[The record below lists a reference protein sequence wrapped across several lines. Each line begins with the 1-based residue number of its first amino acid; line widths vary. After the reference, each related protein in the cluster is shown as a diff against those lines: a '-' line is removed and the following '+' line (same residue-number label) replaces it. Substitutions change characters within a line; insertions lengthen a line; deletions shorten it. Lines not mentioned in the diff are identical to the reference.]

1 MDFDSSRIII
11 EEKTALSFSS
21 LPPVNEKTQQQ
32 QKSRQQLSLLEGVAI
47 PKKLLSTFQ
56 QALVSGDS
64 SIYRPP
70 FSYSR
75 PLPPSVFKPA
85 ESKLPKVKTPRCGP
99 IVSSDVNNNHKHFGQ
114 AVEEKKK
121 IWEELDLEENSK
133 MQHLQYNSPMQLYS
147 SEAAEEQYR
156 QQAASVPNV
165 PTNAPIPLGA
175 GHRQFDPSKSEA
187 LKAIRDQDKGDN
199 FGQNFFDKISQAEAP
214 NVPQSVEPNWAN
226 EARQKSER
234 ARSQTP
240 GAYQHYQ
247 NYSDFDNYGIP
258 HSQPPNFT
266 SGPQLEPDPRASEH
280 WQQQRQHRSPSGDR
294 HHNPTGLASEKGYQF
309 GGMDF
314 IDHAHEP
321 YNYDSYQ
328 YYDTYPKRK
337 EQKEHTRP
345 GYQYGLDFSSRARST
360 DGQDRDYYH
369 GYGPQQPKL
378 KPKFSADPHAPINT
392 YTSYNVESVNP
403 VRLIGDTISNQKIR
417 GEKYLTDE
425 EKRTFSTPF
434 APPPGF
440 KRDHITVHPAPKPPE
455 PICYSLS
462 AKKRPQSTTPSQA
475 NQIRVKPRSRTP
487 DASNND
493 QWYTSGNKEIMR
505 TEPNWTRTVNSRRN
519 AWEQQAQ
526 NTEARVQL
534 PASAKVPPP
543 QPPYWA
549 DRSHLTQNTWQNT
562 ASRLQNHQQWGAN
575 QSGQPWAFYNPN
587 DSYANNVAR
596 QANQNFVSNVQSN
609 NYGNQNYGSYG
620 TQQNSQRT
628 TSYNNSSSNNVPQA
642 PPRQDYSSYNQQS
655 SNYSSQQTTTNK
667 QQQHQAAIPL
677 PPPPSSDNNNSF
689 RQNTTYSYQQSQPQ
703 VKQTPGQIITESSST
718 SKTENRKTENKAIPL
733 PPPRSTGYTEQ
744 RTRNYEKTT
753 EERTT
758 PIPPPR
764 QPEESRII
772 QQNDYNRYYKKQ
784 TTEQHG
790 YTPDG
795 RPIPPTRSTT
805 VNVQKPEDFNR
816 HAEMS
821 ESLAP
826 GSLSNTKANAEAA
839 FTDKQGHNIIYKREL
854 ETSADPGR
862 ECQLLKEEEKR
873 VVEETLEPGLIQR
886 HVTTKF
892 YKKKT
897 ITDTSTTTNE

>member
-1 MDFDSSRIII
+1 
-11 EEKTALSFSS
+11 
-21 LPPVNEKTQQQ
+21 
-32 QKSRQQLSLLEGVAI
+32 
-47 PKKLLSTFQ
+47 
-56 QALVSGDS
+56 
-64 SIYRPP
+64 
-70 FSYSR
+70 
-75 PLPPSVFKPA
+75 
-85 ESKLPKVKTPRCGP
+85 
-99 IVSSDVNNNHKHFGQ
+99 
-114 AVEEKKK
+114 
-121 IWEELDLEENSK
+121 

-493 QWYTSGNKEIMR
+493 QWYTSGNKEVNIKTLLTDEALRATRRFETPYWAERSDQKHHSWQSGITDPRLNRPQIMR

-642 PPRQDYSSYNQQS
+642 PRQDYSSYNQQS

-667 QQQHQAAIPL
+667 QHQAAIPL
-677 PPPPSSDNNNSF
+677 PPPP
-689 RQNTTYSYQQSQPQ
+689 
-703 VKQTPGQIITESSST
+703 
-718 SKTENRKTENKAIPL
+718 
-733 PPPRSTGYTEQ
+733 
-744 RTRNYEKTT
+744 
-753 EERTT
+753 
-758 PIPPPR
+758 
-764 QPEESRII
+764 
-772 QQNDYNRYYKKQ
+772 
-784 TTEQHG
+784 
-790 YTPDG
+790 
-795 RPIPPTRSTT
+795 
-805 VNVQKPEDFNR
+805 
-816 HAEMS
+816 
-821 ESLAP
+821 
-826 GSLSNTKANAEAA
+826 
-839 FTDKQGHNIIYKREL
+839 
-854 ETSADPGR
+854 
-862 ECQLLKEEEKR
+862 
-873 VVEETLEPGLIQR
+873 
-886 HVTTKF
+886 
-892 YKKKT
+892 
-897 ITDTSTTTNE
+897 

>member
-1 MDFDSSRIII
+1 MKIC
-11 EEKTALSFSS
+11 
-21 LPPVNEKTQQQ
+21 
-32 QKSRQQLSLLEGVAI
+32 
-47 PKKLLSTFQ
+47 FQ
-56 QALVSGDS
+56 
-64 SIYRPP
+64 I
-70 FSYSR
+70 
-75 PLPPSVFKPA
+75 
-85 ESKLPKVKTPRCGP
+85 
-99 IVSSDVNNNHKHFGQ
+99 
-114 AVEEKKK
+114 
-121 IWEELDLEENSK
+121 
-133 MQHLQYNSPMQLYS
+133 MQ
-147 SEAAEEQYR
+147 
-156 QQAASVPNV
+156 
-165 PTNAPIPLGA
+165 
-175 GHRQFDPSKSEA
+175 
-187 LKAIRDQDKGDN
+187 
-199 FGQNFFDKISQAEAP
+199 
-214 NVPQSVEPNWAN
+214 
-226 EARQKSER
+226 
-234 ARSQTP
+234 
-240 GAYQHYQ
+240 
-247 NYSDFDNYGIP
+247 
-258 HSQPPNFT
+258 
-266 SGPQLEPDPRASEH
+266 
-280 WQQQRQHRSPSGDR
+280 
-294 HHNPTGLASEKGYQF
+294 
-309 GGMDF
+309 
-314 IDHAHEP
+314 
-321 YNYDSYQ
+321 
-328 YYDTYPKRK
+328 
-337 EQKEHTRP
+337 
-345 GYQYGLDFSSRARST
+345 
-360 DGQDRDYYH
+360 
-369 GYGPQQPKL
+369 
-378 KPKFSADPHAPINT
+378 
-392 YTSYNVESVNP
+392 
-403 VRLIGDTISNQKIR
+403 
-417 GEKYLTDE
+417 
-425 EKRTFSTPF
+425 
-434 APPPGF
+434 
-440 KRDHITVHPAPKPPE
+440 
-455 PICYSLS
+455 
-462 AKKRPQSTTPSQA
+462 
-475 NQIRVKPRSRTP
+475 
-487 DASNND
+487 
-493 QWYTSGNKEIMR
+493 

-549 DRSHLTQNTWQNT
+549 DRSHLAQNTWQNT

-628 TSYNNSSSNNVPQA
+628 TSYNNNSSNNVPQA

-667 QQQHQAAIPL
+667 QHQAAIPL

-764 QPEESRII
+764 QPEESRVI